1 MADSCWVQLR
11 WKRDEDRKQK
21 QQTVRTVKLT
31 ACNLFLA
38 AAGLSRVLEVI
49 AVVGVSAVNICHP
62 NRLVTTSD
70 SLLIKG
76 THAAPPQP

>member
-1 MADSCWVQLR
+1 MQLR

-21 QQTVRTVKLT
+21 EQTQSGPLKSQHVIT
-31 ACNLFLA
+31 A
-38 AAGLSRVLEVI
+38 AAGLSCMLEMI
-49 AVVGVSAVNICHP
+49 AVVTSSAVNICHP

-70 SLLIKG
+70 SRLITG

>member
-1 MADSCWVQLR
+1 MGAAQVETGRGQETEATNS
-11 WKRDEDRKQK
+11 
-21 QQTVRTVKLT
+21 VRTVKLT

-62 NRLVTTSD
+62 NRLVTISD